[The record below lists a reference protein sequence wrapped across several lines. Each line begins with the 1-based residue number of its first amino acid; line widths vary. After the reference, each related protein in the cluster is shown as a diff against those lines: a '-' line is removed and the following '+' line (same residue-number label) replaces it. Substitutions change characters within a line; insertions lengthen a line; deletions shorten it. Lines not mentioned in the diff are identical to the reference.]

1 MGFHL
6 NSTMKIQQT
15 RKMKRNK
22 TNWIILFFLV
32 CLQPV
37 YSQYKLTYSD
47 FVKNILL
54 HNPIAQNA
62 NNITRIAKFQYNAMR
77 GNYDPQLNGN
87 HENKIFNGS
96 NYYSY
101 LNAEIKQPIFTSQ
114 SIKLGYDYGIGS
126 NINPEIKTSQFGLP
140 YIGMEAS
147 LLQGLLFDKRRA
159 DVMKAKYYISYA
171 NSEKDIELNSLLF
184 ESSLA
189 YFDWLFSMKLRA
201 INTYFLSIA
210 QQRYFGIEQLVN
222 IGERPAVDTIEA
234 SLLIQS
240 RMLEIQQ
247 ANVDVQKSMNQI
259 AAFNWI
265 DATPREL
272 DIQLFSDD
280 SLETY
285 YELAKSNMSQYL
297 YVDTLNNPVIRKYTY
312 FQDILDV
319 EKRLKK
325 EMIKPKVNVN
335 YNLLSTNTS
344 QFNPLF
350 STNNYKWGFNVSFPL
365 FLRNSINEYRVANVV
380 SYSNKLDLLNKNN
393 ELKFKLDAIYKT
405 MSILSEQIINAEK
418 TVKYSQQLVDVEKQ
432 KFSIGESSL
441 FLINTR
447 EGKWLESTLKLA
459 DYKLKF
465 IKTMLQVIYLKGTM
479 KYEF

>member
-1 MGFHL
+1 
-6 NSTMKIQQT
+6 
-15 RKMKRNK
+15 MKRNK

-32 CLQPV
+32 SLKPV
-37 YSQYKLTYSD
+37 YCQYNLTYSD

-54 HNPIAQNA
+54 YNPIAQNA

-114 SIKLGYDYGIGS
+114 SLKLGYDYGIGS

-147 LLQGLLFDKRRA
+147 LIQGLLFDKRRA
-159 DVMKAKYYISYA
+159 DVLKAKYYISYA
-171 NSEKDIELNSLLF
+171 NSERDIELNSLLF

-189 YFDWLFSMKLRA
+189 YFDWLFSIKQRD
-201 INTYFLSIA
+201 INTYFLNIA
-210 QQRYFGIEQLVN
+210 QQRYIGIEQLVN

-234 SLLIQS
+234 SLFIQS

-247 ANVDVQKSMNQI
+247 SDVDVQKTTNQI
-259 AAFNWI
+259 ATFNWI
-265 DATPREL
+265 DATPRDL
-272 DIQLFSDD
+272 NIQLFSED

-285 YELAKSNMSQYL
+285 YELAKSKMSQYL
-297 YVDTLNNPVIRKYTY
+297 YADTLNNPIIRKYTY

-325 EMIKPKVNVN
+325 EMIKPKFNVN

-393 ELKFKLDAIYKT
+393 ELKFKLDALYKT

-418 TVKYSQQLVDVEKQ
+418 TVIYSQQLVDVEKQ

-479 KYEF
+479 MYEF